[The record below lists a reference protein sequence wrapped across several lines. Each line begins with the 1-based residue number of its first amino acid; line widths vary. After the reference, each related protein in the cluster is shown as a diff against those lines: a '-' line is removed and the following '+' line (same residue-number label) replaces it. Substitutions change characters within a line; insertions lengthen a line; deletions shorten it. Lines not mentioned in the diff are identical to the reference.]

1 MIKKLKTIH
10 LFFQVSKLHP
20 FLMDGLKSKNG
31 KQRSECLDDIGSIIR
46 DYGMAVLQPSAAAS
60 LKEMAKFIGERD
72 TAVRNAAL
80 NAITEAFFQ
89 VSWMSLKSVIRSYVV
104 LLVLPANN

>member
-1 MIKKLKTIH
+1 
-10 LFFQVSKLHP
+10 
-20 FLMDGLKSKNG
+20 
-31 KQRSECLDDIGSIIR
+31 
-46 DYGMAVLQPSAAAS
+46 
-60 LKEMAKFIGERD
+60 MAKFIGERD

-89 VSWMSLKSVIRSYVV
+89 VSWISFKSIIITSSDV